1 MAGLK
6 NWKTIA
12 LVLLG
17 VLVIAGLVWYGLRAA
32 GSGDYGIQ
40 EDKYQAVF
48 LTNGQV
54 YFGRIQ
60 NHDDFIT
67 MSDIYYLKAQENLQS
82 GSTTSTTKP
91 DITLIKLG
99 NELHGPE
106 DFMNIDKDQILFW
119 ENLKEDGRVV
129 KAIREYQEK

>member
-1 MAGLK
+1 MSELK
-6 NWKTIA
+6 NWKGVVLIVIIL
-12 LVLLG
+12 LV
-17 VLVIAGLVWYGLRAA
+17 VAGLVRYGFGAPR
-32 GSGDYGIQ
+32 DNNYGIQ
-40 EDKYQAVF
+40 EEKYQAVF

-54 YFGRIQ
+54 YFGKIE
-60 NHDDFIT
+60 NHNNFIT

-82 GSTTSTTKP
+82 GSVSTTKP

-106 DFMNIDKDQILFW
+106 DFMNIDKGQILFW

-129 KAIREYQEK
+129 KAIREYQKK